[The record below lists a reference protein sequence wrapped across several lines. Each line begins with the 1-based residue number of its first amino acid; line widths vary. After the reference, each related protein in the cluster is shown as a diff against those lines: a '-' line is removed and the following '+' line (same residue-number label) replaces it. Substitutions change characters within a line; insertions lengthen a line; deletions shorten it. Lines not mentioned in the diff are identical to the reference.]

1 MAAAKDTNSPDGG
14 GGGGWPLLPEE
25 LLTKVLN
32 RLPLT
37 RCLFQF
43 RCVSK
48 SWHRLLSDIPN
59 FISRRILFN
68 EDDENA
74 PIMVARIA
82 DKDKASVRYTAL
94 CPDTLRPVST
104 YSGASFSSPTIAGC
118 RNGIFCI
125 HDSPGF
131 PCPTE
136 TLIALWNP
144 TTSESKFAPSLP
156 TPPRSNCATVGFG
169 FDPQATDYKVLVIF
183 TDSTREEN
191 RGGSITA
198 WVYSLRKNSWT
209 QVETHGINRPIY
221 GLCSGFHHW
230 HSSSSRSE
238 KIYIWQDNIGG
249 EAFKPADYYA
259 TVVSF
264 DLSKQVF
271 ETVYLRLPR
280 PTYVT
285 GSGHYIVRSM
295 SVVEECLIVVLS
307 ISKRLE
313 EKVDYEVWMVLEPWL
328 ELEPG
333 CHHWVKL
340 LVVSVD
346 RFSCLGIAGF
356 WKHGKCF
363 VVDSDGRLCLLD
375 METGCIIDQLEVE
388 GKGFIKQEVMTYV
401 PSMVSLSS

>member
-1 MAAAKDTNSPDGG
+1 
-14 GGGGWPLLPEE
+14 
-25 LLTKVLN
+25 LTKVLN

-74 PIMVARIA
+74 RILVARIA
-82 DKDKASVRYTAL
+82 DKDDPSVRYTAL

-118 RNGIFCI
+118 RNGVFCI
-125 HDSPGF
+125 HDNPGF

-144 TTSESKFAPSLP
+144 TTSESK
-156 TPPRSNCATVGFG
+156 
-169 FDPQATDYKVLVIF
+169 
-183 TDSTREEN
+183 REEN

-209 QVETHGINRPIY
+209 QVETHGVNRPIY

-280 PTYVT
+280 PTYVA

-295 SVVEECLIVVLS
+295 SMVEECLIVVLS

-363 VVDSDGRLCLLD
+363 VVDCDGRLCLLD

-388 GKGFIKQEVMTYV
+388 GKGSIKQEVMTYV